1 MHLKSIVANGFK
13 SFAEKTTINLSEYT
27 NVIVGPNGSGKSN
40 IVDAISWVLGNQ
52 SPGSLRTN
60 KMEDVIFAGTEKLGE
75 KGFAEVYLVFDLD
88 DHTNFNTSEVSIGRK
103 LYRDGTSEY
112 FMNGL
117 TCRLLDIQEFLN
129 DIGIGKQ
136 QHTIIS
142 QGQITEIL
150 NAKPE
155 DHRITIEEASGILP
169 YKLKK
174 DKALKR
180 IESGDKEIKRAKD
193 VLREIKKQID
203 PLRKQAEQAQHHK
216 ELSEILKL
224 NKTNL
229 NILQYRNFNKKY
241 DEIKSQLEEVNQFIN
256 KLEFKLEDFKLS
268 KNKLRK
274 DFGENVSVKSF
285 LSNAITEV
293 NKFSE
298 EFKSIYQIST
308 ERQLSLE
315 RIKEQSSSELKRYTN
330 QIYQN
335 NNQISELS
343 KLIIDK
349 KDIATANSKKI
360 ESLNIE
366 IEDVKSKQSSSLEV
380 NEALIK
386 NEIKFLKID
395 LSSKADTLDKFTDNL
410 NNWLK
415 DEKYISKHLIKHDKF
430 LKRKK
435 LNSRSF
441 SKVKIHTDSLLYREI
456 TDLNIQHENALLNKN
471 EVQKSL
477 DEKLSLINEYS
488 NSDKF
493 KQTLKDREESL
504 LTKKE
509 YLENE
514 TSSINKQ
521 LISSSEKIKYLTDE
535 NKNLSN
541 KVKELNLNDNS
552 EEINSYE
559 AINSKASQAYK
570 ILNELSSNLSERNQK
585 LDENYNDNDDQ
596 INEIEENLEDVSN
609 SLFNYKDKKS
619 DLMVKESEYMSQ
631 RALYYSNLTNIS
643 GLSIDQI
650 NQHQIENESINDIE
664 NIISKTEKELDELG
678 TVNYLASED
687 FQSLNT
693 RYEDIYSSIE
703 ELNTTKK
710 ELLKYIGEIE
720 EEIKFRIEN
729 SFNTISVN
737 FEEVFEKLFPGGKGS
752 LTLTNPENLL
762 ESGIEISVQPRGKK
776 VKKLSLLSGGE
787 RSLAAIA
794 FLFSVFK
801 SFPSPFYILDEVEAA
816 LDDSNLHR
824 MLNLLEF
831 VKEDAQFL
839 IVTHQQQT
847 MQAGEVLYGV
857 TMQPGSGSR
866 VFTKTKKD
874 FETLISKGE

>member
-1 MHLKSIVANGFK
+1 MHLKSVVANGFK

-216 ELSEILKL
+216 ELSEILKF

-349 KDIATANSKKI
+349 KDIATSNSKKI

-380 NEALIK
+380 NEALLK
-386 NEIKFLKID
+386 NEIKYLKID

-541 KVKELNLNDNS
+541 KVKELNLNDKS
-552 EEINSYE
+552 EEISNYE

-585 LDENYNDNDDQ
+585 LDKNYSDNDDQ
-596 INEIEENLEDVSN
+596 INEIEENLEDVSK

-619 DLMVKESEYMSQ
+619 DLMVKESEYMSK

-816 LDDSNLHR
+816 LDDANLHR